1 MHTPTA
7 AASRPGTSPPEAAGV
22 QSPTRWRSAADP
34 SGDYRALVERVRA
47 AGLLHR
53 RPWYYAVKITLTIAA
68 FILGWIA
75 FFVVGSSWAT
85 LGIAVILGVMFTQV
99 VFLGHDAGHQQISG
113 SRRINRFI
121 GLVVGN
127 ALTGLSFG
135 WWVPKHNAHHAYPN
149 QVGRDPDLGG
159 GLVAF
164 TVGTSIDAGRGVFI
178 RLRARL
184 EVWLFLVVLL
194 LQGLGLHVTS
204 GQSIYRRRRKRM
216 AMLEGLLL
224 VGNASLYLAAVFSVL
239 SLTKA
244 FAFIAVQQGVFGLY
258 LGCSFAPNHKGM
270 AILDRDAR
278 LPFVD
283 RQVITARNVMGGRF
297 TTMVLGGLN
306 YQIEHHLFP
315 AMPRPNLAKAQ
326 VIVRSLCAEKG
337 LPYRQERP
345 VASYRQALRH
355 LQGADAGPGRNLETA
370 PV

>member
-1 MHTPTA
+1 VHTPTA
-7 AASRPGTSPPEAAGV
+7 VASRPETGAAEAVG
-22 QSPTRWRSAADP
+22 QKSTTRQSAAPDA
-34 SGDYRALVERVRA
+34 SADYRALVQRVRA
-47 AGLLHR
+47 AGLLRR
-53 RPWYYAVKITLTIAA
+53 RPWYYAVKITLTIAG
-68 FILGWIA
+68 FVLGWIA
-75 FFVVGSSWAT
+75 FFFVGSSWAT

-113 SRRINRFI
+113 SRRVNRFI

-164 TVGTSIDAGRGVFI
+164 TVGTSLDAGRDVFI
-178 RLRARL
+178 RIRARL
-184 EVWLFLVVLL
+184 QVWLFLVVLL

-204 GQSIYRRRRKRM
+204 GQSIYRRRRNRM

-239 SLTKA
+239 SLSKA

-270 AILDRDAR
+270 TIVDRDAR

-283 RQVITARNVMGGRF
+283 RQVTTARNVMGGRF
-297 TTMVLGGLN
+297 TTLVLGGLN

-326 VIVRSLCAEKG
+326 GIVRSFCAEKG
-337 LPYRQERP
+337 LPYRQERL
-345 VASYRQALRH
+345 VASYREAVRH
-355 LQGADAGPGRNLETA
+355 LQGTVADPGPILDTA